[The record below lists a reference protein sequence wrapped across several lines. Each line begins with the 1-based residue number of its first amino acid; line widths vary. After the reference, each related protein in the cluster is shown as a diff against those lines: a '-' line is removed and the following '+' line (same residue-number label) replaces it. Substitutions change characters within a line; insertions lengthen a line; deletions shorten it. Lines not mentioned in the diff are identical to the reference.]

1 MAKRLLPLSIPLF
14 LIGGAAQAD
23 PTTLN
28 RIFDRTNIYAPV
40 ARLEKIAG
48 KPVSIDGDERIYQV
62 GQCRV
67 TVYADSLNHVP
78 DVVQEIDM
86 AVSPTCTFDL
96 SQVAEVPRGTYVH
109 ELTFGQFRRL
119 MHNPYLCPPTATPDN
134 PDYPSQQKEITLTF
148 MGSGTIPG
156 DPSIVVTNDMTS
168 KESRQAISR
177 WEAYIKKKEGPAYKT
192 ENWSSLA
199 NYRYNQQGQVYFR
212 NIPITHIQVGSIGGM
227 LECQ

>member
-1 MAKRLLPLSIPLF
+1 MAKRLLTLSFPLF
-14 LIGGAAQAD
+14 LTGGAAQAD
-23 PTTLN
+23 PATLN

-40 ARLEKIAG
+40 AQLEKIAG

-67 TVYADSLNHVP
+67 TVYADSLNNVP

-86 AVSPTCTFDL
+86 GISPACTFDL
-96 SQVAEVPRGTYVH
+96 SRVVEVPKGTYVH

-119 MHNPYLCPPTATPDN
+119 MHNPCLCPPTATPDN
-134 PDYPSQQKEITLTF
+134 PDYPSHQKEITLTF

-156 DPSIVVTNDMTS
+156 DPPIVITNDMTS

-192 ENWSSLA
+192 DNWFSLA

>member
-1 MAKRLLPLSIPLF
+1 MIKRLLSLSIPLS
-14 LIGGAAQAD
+14 LIGGTVQAD
-23 PTTLN
+23 SGQLG
-28 RIFDRTNIYAPV
+28 RIFARGNMYAPV
-40 ARLEKIAG
+40 AQLEKIAG

-67 TVYADSLNHVP
+67 TVYADSLNNVP

-86 AVSPTCTFDL
+86 TVSPACTFDL
-96 SQVAEVPRGTYVH
+96 SRVVEVPRGTYVH

-134 PDYPSQQKEITLTF
+134 PDYPSHQKEITLTF

-156 DPSIVVTNDMTS
+156 DPPIVITNDMTS

-177 WEAYIKKKEGPAYKT
+177 WEAYIKKKEGPTYKA